1 MISLLGALMVFTA
14 SPDAGTP
21 PRKQLGEQF
30 GVPVFAPDQPWTRQ
44 VPSPEGR
51 VEKVNTT
58 QSSSSDGTLRYE
70 VDRLTISGTAALE
83 LAPKKL
89 PSRRVSV
96 QFKVER
102 GTVRVF
108 LKYALDVAVYCEATA
123 RASCTL
129 EGVVWQSTSLRPMVL
144 LQALDGE
151 AVVSGFLTK
160 SM

>member
-1 MISLLGALMVFTA
+1 MISLLGALMALAV

-30 GVPVFAPDQPWTRQ
+30 GVPVFEPDQPWTRQ
-44 VPSPEGR
+44 VPTPEGTLEKGR
-51 VEKVNTT
+51 VQ
-58 QSSSSDGTLRYE
+58 QSSSSDGTLRYDG
-70 VDRLTISGTAALE
+70 DRLTVSGTAALE

-108 LKYALDVAVYCEATA
+108 LKYALDVAVFCEATA
-123 RASCTL
+123 PASCTL
-129 EGVVWQSTSLRPMVL
+129 EGVAWQSTGLRPMVL

-151 AVVSGFLTK
+151 AVVSGFSAK

>member
-1 MISLLGALMVFTA
+1 MISLLGALMVLTA

-30 GVPVFAPDQPWTRQ
+30 GVPVFEPDQPWTRQ

-51 VEKVNTT
+51 IEKGSIT
-58 QSSSSDGTLRYE
+58 QSSSADGTLRYDA
-70 VDRLTISGTAALE
+70 DRLTVSGTAAVE
-83 LAPKKL
+83 LATKKL

-96 QFKVER
+96 QFKVDR

-123 RASCTL
+123 PASCTL
-129 EGVVWQSTSLRPMVL
+129 EGVVWQSVGLRPMVL

-151 AVVSGFLTK
+151 AVVSGFSAK